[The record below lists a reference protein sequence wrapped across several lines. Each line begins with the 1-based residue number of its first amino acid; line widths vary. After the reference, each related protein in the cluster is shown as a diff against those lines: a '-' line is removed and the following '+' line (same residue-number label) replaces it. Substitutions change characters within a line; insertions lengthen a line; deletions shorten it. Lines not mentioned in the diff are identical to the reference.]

1 WGPEPSGTRGPRPV
15 LTRATVVEAAIVIA
29 DSEGLSATSLRAIAG
44 RLGVSVAG
52 LYRYVAGK
60 TELIALMVEHARR
73 EVVVAGRASTGREG
87 LEDRAMAGGDLY
99 HRHAWLLDVSIVRFP
114 ACQRTGAHFH
124 ASLPAS
130 LVARLSTPPS
140 VPLVSWHYPSVS
152 T

>member
-1 WGPEPSGTRGPRPV
+1 MLWFFLFQAEDGIRDGHVTGVQTCALPISRGPRPV
-15 LTRATVVEAAIVIA
+15 LTRATVIEAAIVIA

-87 LEDRAMAGGDLY
+87 LEDRAMADWDLY
-99 HRHAWLLDVSIVRFP
+99 HRHAWLLDE
-114 ACQRTGAHFH
+114 
-124 ASLPAS
+124 
-130 LVARLSTPPS
+130 
-140 VPLVSWHYPSVS
+140 
-152 T
+152 